1 MKTGNRGIHR
11 FFQRLLAAALAV
23 FLLSFPV
30 HGAPL
35 YDELAK
41 DEDLIEE
48 TERVS
53 DEILMW
59 RDLILSLPEERPEYA
74 PSYTFWWGNLDDES
88 SYELI
93 IRAAVT
99 DPGYQETLLVYD
111 IRETDEG
118 LEPEFLFEEPPY
130 VQIRSSFSGDQEDGS
145 MHFWAVTVLAIGECV
160 EGKVCLNDE
169 RTALEYTVTRTYQM
183 AGGETAS
190 PDLEDISGQYDL
202 ENPENTNW
210 GPLDAEVLMRHDFTL
225 GEDNNWFSHT
235 IIEDDPRSGFAGL
248 DSLKVTEDHYAI
260 LTAGAGEGIRSD
272 IDNTIEKEFGG
283 VCLGLSSLIG
293 HVQAGSTA
301 VTEFEEDAEQFFDL
315 GKPSENET
323 LFERISF
330 LQLMQQRLDQKEDY
344 DGFVH
349 YRWLH
354 DEADDLKAL
363 VESISEDKWQLLTF
377 MTRHSGH
384 ALLVTRLAHFPL
396 QELYQLTFY
405 DVNSINAETFP
416 EGKIYSMFI
425 KDDFSSFF
433 FRDANGERIDE
444 SNCVELSLIDTDVL
458 LQKETEF
465 TALLAAIEQAK
476 EDMAEALDNQSPM
489 LSYSPAYEIFCETLD
504 GAALTYKDGV
514 LYWEGSGDPVLPGIV
529 NTTADGES
537 RSYCRAVFP
546 TSDSFTLRCDPE
558 GADFSLRT
566 SSGYCSVSG
575 TGIDAVTYS
584 EEDGLTLTG
593 ENAAFEAA
601 LCIHDGDT
609 SWLSR
614 VSGSGSGRIHLSD
627 AGGTLQVDAENPV
640 RLDEAT
646 AVQGA
651 ESTRLPLSQEAS
663 TLTLSKDGGY
673 TVDGQHGTT
682 PAEEGDSE
690 EAVVEETRPGGN
702 ATLLVILL
710 VAILVLVASIL
721 AFFLMKRKR

>member
-1 MKTGNRGIHR
+1 
-11 FFQRLLAAALAV
+11 
-23 FLLSFPV
+23 
-30 HGAPL
+30 
-35 YDELAK
+35 
-41 DEDLIEE
+41 
-48 TERVS
+48 
-53 DEILMW
+53 
-59 RDLILSLPEERPEYA
+59 
-74 PSYTFWWGNLDDES
+74 
-88 SYELI
+88 
-93 IRAAVT
+93 
-99 DPGYQETLLVYD
+99 
-111 IRETDEG
+111 
-118 LEPEFLFEEPPY
+118 
-130 VQIRSSFSGDQEDGS
+130 

-301 VTEFEEDAEQFFDL
+301 VTEFEEGAEQFFDL

-433 FRDANGERIDE
+433 
-444 SNCVELSLIDTDVL
+444 LSGR
-458 LQKETEF
+458 Q
-465 TALLAAIEQAK
+465 
-476 EDMAEALDNQSPM
+476 
-489 LSYSPAYEIFCETLD
+489 
-504 GAALTYKDGV
+504 
-514 LYWEGSGDPVLPGIV
+514 
-529 NTTADGES
+529 
-537 RSYCRAVFP
+537 R
-546 TSDSFTLRCDPE
+546 
-558 GADFSLRT
+558 
-566 SSGYCSVSG
+566 G
-575 TGIDAVTYS
+575 TGS
-584 EEDGLTLTG
+584 MK
-593 ENAAFEAA
+593 
-601 LCIHDGDT
+601 
-609 SWLSR
+609 
-614 VSGSGSGRIHLSD
+614 
-627 AGGTLQVDAENPV
+627 
-640 RLDEAT
+640 AT
-646 AVQGA
+646 ASNSPS
-651 ESTRLPLSQEAS
+651 STPMSSSKRRRNLLPSWQQS
-663 TLTLSKDGGY
+663 NR
-673 TVDGQHGTT
+673 Q
-682 PAEEGDSE
+682 
-690 EAVVEETRPGGN
+690 
-702 ATLLVILL
+702 
-710 VAILVLVASIL
+710 
-721 AFFLMKRKR
+721 KRIWLRR